1 MLLRVKARRFLFCC
15 LSNRLDVNLD
25 VNMEKHKPKMFQST
39 SVSFIYQQLAF
50 RMITR
55 WTSTY

>member
-25 VNMEKHKPKMFQST
+25 VNIEKNKPKMFQST
-39 SVSFIYQQLAF
+39 SVSFIL
-50 RMITR
+50 
-55 WTSTY
+55 STACFSYDYKMD